1 MRDTDFAL
9 VEREAE
15 LDEPVELVDIPE
27 LARALR
33 TTRSGR
39 RLLALNSPAFFGVYY
54 LDLEYATHQK
64 RWMDRIHGL
73 APGGRLLLLAP
84 RAHGKTES
92 IVSVITQLIAE
103 DRDVRILLICKT
115 ASLAKKRLRRVKMA
129 LEGNRKLH
137 KDYGTFK
144 PAGLPSYLVGVLSQ
158 ETERGP
164 KVQVGYWTESY
175 IYVDRPSNRTDPTL
189 EATGWRG
196 AITGGRFDWVF
207 FDDPIDGLSA
217 QSETER
223 EKGNEWLYDSALE
236 LLEPTGRAVSIG
248 TRKHFADMYATMM
261 DDPSFDV
268 IHDKAIM
275 KWPTFSP
282 VYETEPETGRD
293 RLARI
298 DVTGECRVLWEHKWP
313 IRALLR
319 KFISARSTVGSRVWL
334 RENQNEISDDTTA
347 AFPMTFFRGGPW
359 QPSPSV
365 PEIQLP
371 GCFDVNR
378 SWADAPSYTVD
389 ELPGLLRIEP
399 SPKLSDLLVI
409 QSWDLGLVAN
419 EATAES
425 HDTDYTVGKTFI
437 VDKRT
442 WTRYAVAMYRDRG
455 ITPFAVLGAVARE
468 YARFGGG
475 SSPELQIR
483 IVIESVLFQ
492 ALYTLILRA
501 KTDLPVL
508 GHATD
513 RRKADPATGLP
524 HLSALCEGGKIR
536 WPYATRAD
544 RDRSDAIAAEWHS
557 YPRGK
562 HDDTLLATY
571 VGESRILLVESAA
584 TRTER
589 LKGKPSEQLTDAPP
603 VAARPSRRV

>member
-1 MRDTDFAL
+1 MSDADFEL
-9 VEREAE
+9 VERGDAPE
-15 LDEPVELVDIPE
+15 LPEPVDVPE

-39 RLLALNSPAFFGVYY
+39 RLLSRYSPAFFGVYY
-54 LDLEYATHQK
+54 LELEYAAHQK

-115 ASLAKKRLRRVKMA
+115 ATVAKKRLRRVKMA
-129 LEGNRKLH
+129 LESNRKLH

-144 PAGLPSYLVGVLSQ
+144 PSVLPGYLVGVTAQ
-158 ETERGP
+158 ENDKGP

-196 AITGGRFDWVF
+196 SITGGRFDWVF

-217 QSETER
+217 KSETER
-223 EKGNEWLYDSALE
+223 AKGNEWLYDSALE
-236 LLEPTGRAVSIG
+236 LLEPTGRAVAIG
-248 TRKHFADMYATMM
+248 TRKHFADMYATMS

-268 IHDKAIM
+268 IHDKAIR

-282 VYETEPETGRD
+282 VYEVEAETGRN
-293 RLARI
+293 RLSGI
-298 DVTGECRVLWEHKWP
+298 DISGECEVLWERKWP
-313 IRALLR
+313 IKALLR
-319 KFISARSTVGSRVWL
+319 KFISARSTVGSRVWI
-334 RENQNEISDDTTA
+334 RENQNEITDDTTA

-359 QPSPSV
+359 QPSPNV

-371 GCFDVNR
+371 GCFDTNR
-378 SWADAPSYTVD
+378 SWADGEYAAAD
-389 ELPGLLRIEP
+389 LPALLRLDP
-399 SPKLSDLLVI
+399 PPKLSDLLVI
-409 QSWDLGLVAN
+409 QSWDLGLVAD

-425 HDTDYTVGKTFI
+425 HDTDYTVGKTFL
-437 VDKRT
+437 VDMRT
-442 WTRYAVAMYRDRG
+442 WTRYAVGMYKDRG
-455 ITPFAVLGAVARE
+455 ITPFAVLGAVGRE

-475 SSPELQIR
+475 STPELQIR

-492 ALYTLILRA
+492 ALYALILRA
-501 KTDLPVL
+501 KTDLPIL

-513 RRKADPATGLP
+513 KRKADPATGLP

-544 RDRSDAIAAEWHS
+544 RDRSDAIAAEWHA

-562 HDDTLLATY
+562 HDDSLLATY
-571 VGESRILLVESAA
+571 VGESRILLVESKAV
-584 TRTER
+584 RTDR
-589 LKGKPSEQLTDAPP
+589 LKGKNQEQLTDAPP
-603 VAARPSRRV
+603 VPARPSRRI